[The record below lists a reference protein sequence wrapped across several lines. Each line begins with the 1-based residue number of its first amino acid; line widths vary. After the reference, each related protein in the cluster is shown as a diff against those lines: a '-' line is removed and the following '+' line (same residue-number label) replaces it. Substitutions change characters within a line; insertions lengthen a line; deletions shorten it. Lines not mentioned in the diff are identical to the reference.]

1 MTDLLTQCE
10 KWVALAAQAGAEGV
24 AVALH
29 LHCWRSGVGRE
40 GCDCSYSHRMK
51 ATFISSLA
59 VT

>member
-1 MTDLLTQCE
+1 MTDLLTPCE
-10 KWVALAAQAGAEGV
+10 KWVALAVQAGAEGV

-29 LHCWRSGVGRE
+29 CRRSGVGRE
-40 GCDCSYSHRMK
+40 GCDCSYSRRMK